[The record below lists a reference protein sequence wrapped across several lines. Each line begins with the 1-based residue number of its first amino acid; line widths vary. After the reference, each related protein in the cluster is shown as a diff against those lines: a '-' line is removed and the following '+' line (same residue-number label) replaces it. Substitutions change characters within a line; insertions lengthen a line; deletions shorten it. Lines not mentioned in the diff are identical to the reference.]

1 MPIDELVTTVAGEL
15 AHFVTRTAY
24 DDIPPKAID
33 YAAMLVAST
42 LASAAMGSTLKSS
55 DIVHSMLVQRGGEPE
70 ASVWFSRGV
79 KLPVT
84 SAARINALM
93 SDAAASDD
101 SDLRN
106 ITHPGTTLV
115 AASLAVAQKT
125 SAHGRDVLTAIA
137 LGYEVA
143 GRINTGVVPG
153 IIWEKGFHG
162 CMVVV
167 FGGAVAAGLLLG
179 LDEDQMTHAIAL
191 AATSVA
197 GLLAAANT
205 STAREHQ
212 AGLAAMLGVEAA
224 QLAKLGYTG
233 EASILEHP
241 RGFFWAYG
249 QDAHAS
255 GRVAQVTR
263 GLGESWKIL
272 TDMAIK
278 LVPGGHPYHA
288 IAEAAANAAGMADV
302 PPSDIA
308 AIIFSRPDAHQA
320 QGPRR
325 PTGLIG
331 IAHSPYYFAA
341 AGVADR
347 EFTWAHASPDKIM
360 DPTIRQLLSLVETGE
375 APTEDLDRYRQGATV
390 TVKTQDGRSF
400 TNTVFAPR
408 GSAANGIEWAD
419 VDLKFRTLCA
429 LAATP
434 PSNIDKCVLALHHF
448 RDMKDIRELIELID

>member
-1 MPIDELVTTVAGEL
+1 
-15 AHFVTRTAY
+15 RTAY

-84 SAARINALM
+84 SAGRINALM

-167 FGGAVAAGLLLG
+167 FGGAVAAG
-179 LDEDQMTHAIAL
+179 
-191 AATSVA
+191 
-197 GLLAAANT
+197 
-205 STAREHQ
+205 
-212 AGLAAMLGVEAA
+212 
-224 QLAKLGYTG
+224 
-233 EASILEHP
+233 
-241 RGFFWAYG
+241 
-249 QDAHAS
+249 
-255 GRVAQVTR
+255 
-263 GLGESWKIL
+263 
-272 TDMAIK
+272 
-278 LVPGGHPYHA
+278 
-288 IAEAAANAAGMADV
+288 
-302 PPSDIA
+302 
-308 AIIFSRPDAHQA
+308 
-320 QGPRR
+320 
-325 PTGLIG
+325 
-331 IAHSPYYFAA
+331 
-341 AGVADR
+341 
-347 EFTWAHASPDKIM
+347 
-360 DPTIRQLLSLVETGE
+360 
-375 APTEDLDRYRQGATV
+375 
-390 TVKTQDGRSF
+390 
-400 TNTVFAPR
+400 
-408 GSAANGIEWAD
+408 
-419 VDLKFRTLCA
+419 
-429 LAATP
+429 
-434 PSNIDKCVLALHHF
+434 
-448 RDMKDIRELIELID
+448 